1 MASAF
6 SGRFSGDPMTDRK
19 TPQSLTPEE
28 QKRRRKRSLAL
39 ALTLGALVLLF
50 YVITIAKLGP
60 GVLQRP
66 L

>member
-1 MASAF
+1 MHSAS
-6 SGRFSGDPMTDRK
+6 SVRFLGDPMSDP
-19 TPQSLTPEE
+19 TPRARLSPEE

-50 YVITIAKLGP
+50 YVVTIAKLGP

-66 L
+66 M

>member
-1 MASAF
+1 MARPPF
-6 SGRFSGDPMTDRK
+6 R
-19 TPQSLTPEE
+19 LTPEE

-39 ALTLGALVLLF
+39 ALVLGGIVLLF
-50 YVITIAKLGP
+50 YVVTIAKLGP